1 MNVSMRMNMPA
12 TLNLPPLYAPLRL
25 RFYSLV
31 LCLLALCLP
40 VFPPAALAQEAVPA
54 AEVALSHDAPVQ
66 LLGKLKGT
74 QRDVQDYVVHLEAG
88 DTLDVELKASAAS
101 SIAFNVLPP
110 GSETALYVGMIEG
123 ETHWAHEVV
132 QAGDYTVRVYLTRA
146 AARKGTSSRYTLTL
160 IRR

>member
-1 MNVSMRMNMPA
+1 MNVSMRTNMPA

-31 LCLLALCLP
+31 LCLLALCLL

-66 LLGKLKGT
+66 LLGKL
-74 QRDVQDYVVHLEAG
+74 EAG

-101 SIAFNVLPP
+101 STAFNVLPP
-110 GSETALYVGMIEG
+110 GSETALYVGMLEG
-123 ETHWAHEVV
+123 ETHWTHEAA
-132 QAGDYTVRVYLTRA
+132 QAGDYTVRVYLIRA